1 MQIIDEKSFK
11 ILVASE
17 NQIFRNTIASRLRIE
32 GFSVEFTEGGFHL
45 LHLLEHDQFNL
56 VIINENMHDM
66 PGHEITSLIRTV
78 HNKSELPII
87 YIAKNKSEENVIEM
101 IGAGANDFIVQS
113 PNIAPLVER
122 TKKYFTSVK
131 N

>member
-17 NQIFRNTIASRLRIE
+17 NQIFRNALASRLRIE

-45 LHLLEHDQFNL
+45 LHLLEREKFNL
-56 VIINENMHDM
+56 IILNENLHDM
-66 PGHEITSLIRTV
+66 SGYEVNSLIRTA
-78 HNKSELPII
+78 HSKNELPVI
-87 YIAKNKSEENVIEM
+87 YIAKSKSEENVIEM

-113 PNIAPLVER
+113 TNFGPVVER
-122 TKKYFTSVK
+122 IKKYFTAMK

>member
-1 MQIIDEKSFK
+1 MQIVDEKSFK

-17 NQIFRNTIASRLRIE
+17 NQIFRNTLASRLRIE

-45 LHLLEHDQFNL
+45 LHLLERDSFNL

-66 PGHEITSLIRTV
+66 PGYEITSLVRTA
-78 HNKSELPII
+78 HSKNELPII
-87 YIAKNKSEENVIEM
+87 YIAKSKSEENVIEM

-113 PNIAPLVER
+113 TNFAPVVER
-122 TKKYFTSVK
+122 VKKYFTAIK

>member
-17 NQIFRNTIASRLRIE
+17 NQIFRNTLASRLRIE

-45 LHLLEHDQFNL
+45 LHLIEREVFNL
-56 VIINENMHDM
+56 IIINENMHDM
-66 PGHEITSLIRTV
+66 SGNEISSLIRTTRTK
-78 HNKSELPII
+78 NEMPII
-87 YIAKNKSEENVIEM
+87 YIAKSKMEENVIEM

-113 PNIAPLVER
+113 TNFAPVVER
-122 TKKYFTSVK
+122 VK
-131 N
+131 NTFKQ

>member
-1 MQIIDEKSFK
+1 MQIIDEKRFK

-17 NQIFRNTIASRLRIE
+17 NQIFRNTLASRLRIE

-45 LHLLEHDQFNL
+45 LHLLERDAFNL

-66 PGHEITSLIRTV
+66 PGNEIASLIRT
-78 HNKSELPII
+78 NNTKNELPII
-87 YIAKNKSEENVIEM
+87 YIAKSKSEENVIEM

-113 PNIAPLVER
+113 TNFAPVVER
-122 TKKYFTSVK
+122 VKKYFQAIK